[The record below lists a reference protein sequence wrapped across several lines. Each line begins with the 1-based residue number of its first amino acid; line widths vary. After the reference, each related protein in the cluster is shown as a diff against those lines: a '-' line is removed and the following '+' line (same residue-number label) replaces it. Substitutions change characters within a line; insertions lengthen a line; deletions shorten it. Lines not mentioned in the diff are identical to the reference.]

1 MGVEQPVDALEHG
14 ATLLLR
20 EDHAFAPGADQLLEV
35 GPVQRLRVRELD
47 VLDRP
52 VEPGLVDAPG
62 GRGDT
67 SLAKDAPP
75 DDRVAELRDPC
86 LTVVAGVPDERDP
99 AARTQ
104 HPRDLEE
111 RDRMV
116 EPVERLGDGHDVRGL
131 VVEGDRLGGAR
142 QRDRTGNG
150 RPQLRQHLRDRLD
163 RRHAMSERDERA
175 GQLPRPCPEVD
186 DVAGLAAGEPSDGL
200 LGIAGARPLVHV
212 RDRSEGQPPSAAIG
226 VGRHGASVR
235 RGPRYPRR
243 MLRAA
248 LLGLLVALLAAG
260 CGGTTAD
267 DDTFAYD
274 AEAPLALETGAQ
286 LADGRPLDVREISFA
301 SGGERVDGVLVAPPG
316 RERRVPAVV
325 YLHGSGGDR
334 TQLLPLASSLAARG
348 AVALTLTLPSG
359 DATPPTG
366 LSPEETLRWQ
376 RDTIVEDVVAVR
388 RALDVLA
395 ADERVDP
402 ERLGLVG
409 WSFGGRL
416 GALVAG
422 IDDRVRATALMSA
435 GAAPV
440 AEYAA
445 AAPADLRDDVE
456 EVLTPID
463 PLARIGEAQ
472 GAVFLQAGRSDSV
485 VPASALQAL
494 ADAAPDDSR
503 ITWYDAEHQLDDRA
517 NRDQLDW
524 LAERL
529 EVRPG

>member
-1 MGVEQPVDALEHG
+1 
-14 ATLLLR
+14 
-20 EDHAFAPGADQLLEV
+20 
-35 GPVQRLRVRELD
+35 
-47 VLDRP
+47 
-52 VEPGLVDAPG
+52 
-62 GRGDT
+62 
-67 SLAKDAPP
+67 
-75 DDRVAELRDPC
+75 
-86 LTVVAGVPDERDP
+86 
-99 AARTQ
+99 
-104 HPRDLEE
+104 
-111 RDRMV
+111 
-116 EPVERLGDGHDVRGL
+116 
-131 VVEGDRLGGAR
+131 
-142 QRDRTGNG
+142 
-150 RPQLRQHLRDRLD
+150 
-163 RRHAMSERDERA
+163 
-175 GQLPRPCPEVD
+175 
-186 DVAGLAAGEPSDGL
+186 
-200 LGIAGARPLVHV
+200 
-212 RDRSEGQPPSAAIG
+212 
-226 VGRHGASVR
+226 
-235 RGPRYPRR
+235 

-248 LLGLLVALLAAG
+248 LLGLLVALLVTG
-260 CGGTTAD
+260 CGGASAD

-301 SGGERVDGVLVAPPG
+301 SGGEQVGGVLVAPPRG
-316 RERRVPAVV
+316 EGRVPAVV

-359 DATPPTG
+359 DATPPAG
-366 LSPEETLRWQ
+366 LSAEETLRWQ
-376 RDTIVEDVVAVR
+376 RDTIVADVIAVR

-409 WSFGGRL
+409 WSFGGRI

-422 IDDRVRATALMSA
+422 IDGRLRATTLMSA

-463 PLARIGEAQ
+463 PLSRIGEAK

-503 ITWYDAEHQLDDRA
+503 ITWYDAEHQLDERA

-524 LAERL
+524 LAARL
-529 EVRPG
+529 EVDGPRVAGAATVP